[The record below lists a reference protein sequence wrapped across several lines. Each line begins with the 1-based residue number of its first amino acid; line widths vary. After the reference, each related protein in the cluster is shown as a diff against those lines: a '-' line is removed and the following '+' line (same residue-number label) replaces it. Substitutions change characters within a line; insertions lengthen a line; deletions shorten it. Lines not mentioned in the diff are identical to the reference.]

1 VLVRCIYN
9 IQRHLLW
16 FYQTLLIILKMA
28 VHLGHLKIAEGRG
41 HTVYSELLCR

>member
-1 VLVRCIYN
+1 
-9 IQRHLLW
+9 
-16 FYQTLLIILKMA
+16 MA